1 MGLSGSGYSMDDLRL
16 IGRYLIAAGVLLSI
30 MGGLFLLGEKIS
42 WLGHLPGDIQIER
55 KNFRFHFP
63 LGTCIVLSM
72 ILSILLW
79 LIRRR

>member
-1 MGLSGSGYSMDDLRL
+1 MDDLRL
-16 IGRYLIAAGVLLSI
+16 IGRYLMAAGVLLSI
-30 MGGLFLLGEKIS
+30 VGGIFLLSEKIP
-42 WLGHLPGDIQIER
+42 WLGHLPGDIHIER
-55 KNFRFHFP
+55 KNFRFYFP

>member
-1 MGLSGSGYSMDDLRL
+1 MDDLKL
-16 IGRYLIAAGVLLSI
+16 IGRYLILAGLLLSV

-42 WLGHLPGDIQIER
+42 WFGHLPGDIQIER
-55 KNFRFHFP
+55 KNFRFYFP

-72 ILSILLW
+72 IISILLW